1 MRSKFLLLLI
11 LATLPLSLLISSCAS
26 TPQQESTGQ
35 YIDDSAITMKVKAT
49 LIHDQEIRG
58 FAISVKTYKGVV
70 ELSGFVNTPA
80 EKRKADELARD
91 VPGVKAVVDA
101 LVVKLR

>member
-1 MRSKFLLLLI
+1 MRSKLLLLLI
-11 LATLPLSLLISSCAS
+11 LSTLPLPLLITNCAS

-35 YIDDSAITMKVKAT
+35 YIDNSAITMKVKTA
-49 LIHDQEIRG
+49 LISDQEIRG

-70 ELSGFVNTPA
+70 ELSGFVNTLA
-80 EKRKADELARD
+80 EKRKADELARE

-101 LVVKLR
+101 LVVKIR